1 MGKYPGG
8 ILGDVKTPNHPPHR
22 PEKMVEKVIRSLSG
36 ELEAVFTPWIADR
49 IELIWLESDDDRLG
63 MTRFEEGANELL
75 RRRRLRLDP
84 GMVTIGLHPVLIED
98 SALYEHTFVH
108 ELLHACGLT
117 LHSKKHD
124 DLTNE
129 IAPAPKMSQSPLL
142 QKMRDDILGQ
152 SKISQWNCKNCG
164 FTWQRKT
171 VSKPKRCFKCAKPL

>member
-1 MGKYPGG
+1 MGKSPDG
-8 ILGDVKTPNHPPHR
+8 ILGDAKSPIDPPYIPN
-22 PEKMVEKVIRSLSG
+22 KMVEKVIRSLSG

-84 GMVTIGLHPVLIED
+84 GMVTIGLHPALNED

-124 DLTNE
+124 DLTNN
-129 IAPAPKMSQSPLL
+129 IAPAPKMSESPLL
-142 QKMRDDILGQ
+142 QKMRDGILGQ

-164 FTWQRKT
+164 FVWQRKT
-171 VSKPKRCFKCAKPL
+171 VTKPKRCFKCAKPL